1 MTSKMHVYYSTFG
14 VPSGSFTAAVVT
26 IVTSWDGTIFAETN
40 VKAACGPD
48 KVVDPGVPA
57 YTSQR
62 YRVASV
68 AGIRMNSPAS
78 FVS

>member
-1 MTSKMHVYYSTFG
+1 MHVYYSTFG

-48 KVVDPGVPA
+48 KVVDPGGPD
-57 YTSQR
+57 
-62 YRVASV
+62 RVASV
-68 AGIRMNSPAS
+68 AGIRMNSPAG